1 MPSVHLNEHSRSIMA
16 ISSAKLVK
24 KHSTKKL
31 MHLEN
36 LSLVNFKNYDSLDI
50 SFSQDINCFV
60 GYNGSGKTNLLDA
73 IHYLSMTKSAF
84 NSVDQQIIRHNQ
96 DFFVVRG
103 AFIMGDERTNIH
115 CSLKIGQKK
124 TIKKNKKEY
133 GKISEHI
140 GLFPSVMIAPYD
152 TDLIREGSETRRKF
166 FDSII
171 SQINQAYLQ
180 KLIQYNHILK
190 QRNSLLKQFAER
202 RYFDQD
208 LLSSYNAPL
217 IELGSYIFEERRVF
231 LAQFEPVFLEHFKF
245 ISSGKELP
253 SLIFRSALFEEDME
267 KLFRGSL
274 KKDLLLQRTTTGI
287 HKDDFEFEI
296 DGIPVKKFGSQ
307 GQQKS
312 FVIALKLAQFDMIKR
327 TKGFKPLLLL
337 DDIFDKLDELRIQ
350 KLMTMV
356 AGNSFGQIFVTDARS
371 ERTVPMFKNIGTDVK
386 IFHIEDGQAST

>member
-1 MPSVHLNEHSRSIMA
+1 
-16 ISSAKLVK
+16 
-24 KHSTKKL
+24 L

-152 TDLIREGSETRRKF
+152 TDLIREGSEHEESFLIVLFLRSTRHIYKSSY
-166 FDSII
+166 SII
-171 SQINQAYLQ
+171 TSLNNAIACS
-180 KLIQYNHILK
+180 
-190 QRNSLLKQFAER
+190 NSL
-202 RYFDQD
+202 
-208 LLSSYNAPL
+208 P
-217 IELGSYIFEERRVF
+217 
-231 LAQFEPVFLEHFKF
+231 
-245 ISSGKELP
+245 KEDT
-253 SLIFRSALFEEDME
+253 S
-267 KLFRGSL
+267 
-274 KKDLLLQRTTTGI
+274 
-287 HKDDFEFEI
+287 
-296 DGIPVKKFGSQ
+296 
-307 GQQKS
+307 
-312 FVIALKLAQFDMIKR
+312 
-327 TKGFKPLLLL
+327 TK
-337 DDIFDKLDELRIQ
+337 ICY
-350 KLMTMV
+350 
-356 AGNSFGQIFVTDARS
+356 
-371 ERTVPMFKNIGTDVK
+371 
-386 IFHIEDGQAST
+386 QAIMRH